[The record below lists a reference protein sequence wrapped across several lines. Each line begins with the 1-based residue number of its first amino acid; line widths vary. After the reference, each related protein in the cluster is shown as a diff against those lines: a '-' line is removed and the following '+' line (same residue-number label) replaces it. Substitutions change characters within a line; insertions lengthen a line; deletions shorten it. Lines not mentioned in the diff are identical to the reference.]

1 MQGWTLDYVRGL
13 DASDYEEIINWL
25 NDEAERARGDRQGS
39 VDMDAL
45 IADRRGP
52 RGEDD

>member
-1 MQGWTLDYVRGL
+1 MQGWTLEYVRSI
-13 DASDYEEIINWL
+13 DARDYDEIVSWL
-25 NDEAERARGDRQGS
+25 NDEAERARGGDGS

-45 IADRRGP
+45 IAERRGP